1 MRQAIKE
8 IDPNLLV
15 TELETADSAVDRAQ
29 AGTRFSLLLIS
40 VFAVVAVTLAGIG
53 LYGVLSTVV
62 RQRTSEVG
70 VRMALGAE
78 RSDIIQLIVLQGLRL
93 SAVGIALGIVAAFLL
108 GRVIAAMLVGVKST
122 DPATF
127 AAVTMVFLAISALAS
142 WLPARRAANLDP
154 TKALREQ

>member
-142 WLPARRAANLDP
+142 WLPARRAANLGP

>member
-1 MRQAIKE
+1 MACFQPSFASEPPRSACAWPWEPNAAISSSSSSCKACALA
-8 IDPNLLV
+8 P
-15 TELETADSAVDRAQ
+15 SA
-29 AGTRFSLLLIS
+29 
-40 VFAVVAVTLAGIG
+40 
-53 LYGVLSTVV
+53 
-62 RQRTSEVG
+62 
-70 VRMALGAE
+70 
-78 RSDIIQLIVLQGLRL
+78 LRW
-93 SAVGIALGIVAAFLL
+93 AIVAAFLL